1 MTQAFFALVGALAAA
16 MNLVSIAT
24 DMDTVRKFTQAIP
37 ALALACW
44 VWPRGDRRVA
54 IGLLAGSAGGY
65 LLNQP
70 GGFLFGMIAFA
81 IGHGLYV
88 ATFWSWQ
95 RTPAPLL
102 LLPIVAYLAV
112 VLKLMLAGSGPGAG
126 PLTVPVVFYVGIIG
140 AMIWRAAAI
149 AADDTLNG
157 FGRWGALA
165 GALLFAFSD
174 TLIGLNKFASPLPG
188 VSYPILLTYW
198 GGQLLIAV
206 TTVQRGKT

>member
-1 MTQAFFALVGALAAA
+1 MTQAFLALAGALAMA

-24 DMDTVRKFTQAIP
+24 DMDTVRKLTQGLP
-37 ALALACW
+37 MLALACW

-54 IGLLAGSAGGY
+54 LGLLAGSAGGY
-65 LLNQP
+65 LLNQQ

-112 VLKLMLAGSGPGAG
+112 ILILMLAGPGPGAG

-157 FGRWGALA
+157 FSRWGGLA

-174 TLIGLNKFASPLPG
+174 TLIGVNKFAISLSG

-198 GGQLLIAV
+198 GGQLLIAI
-206 TTVQRGKT
+206 TTVQRGKA

>member
-1 MTQAFFALVGALAAA
+1 MMQAFLALVGALAVA

-24 DMDTVRKFTQAIP
+24 DMETVRNLTKAIP
-37 ALALACW
+37 VLALACW
-44 VWPRGDRRVA
+44 IWPRGDRRVA
-54 IGLLAGSAGGY
+54 LGLLAGSAGDY

-95 RTPAPLL
+95 RTLAPVL
-102 LLPIVAYLAV
+102 LLPILAYVAVSLN
-112 VLKLMLAGSGPGAG
+112 LMLAGPGPGAG

-149 AADDTLNG
+149 AADDTLSG
-157 FGRWGALA
+157 FDRWGGLA

-174 TLIGLNKFASPLPG
+174 TLIGVNKFASPLPS

-198 GGQLLIAV
+198 GGQLLIAI
-206 TTVQRGKT
+206 TAVQRQKA